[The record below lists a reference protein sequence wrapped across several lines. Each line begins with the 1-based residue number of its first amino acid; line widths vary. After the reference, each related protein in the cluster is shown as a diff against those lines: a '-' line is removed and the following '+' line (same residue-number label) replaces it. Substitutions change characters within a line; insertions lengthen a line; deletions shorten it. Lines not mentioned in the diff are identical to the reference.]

1 MSVSKNTPARALT
14 PLLLGLFAIALA
26 SGCNKPKHKHSVA
39 SAASGAPAASGSAG
53 VAATAAA
60 AGPCQKYAAALC
72 EKAGKESESC
82 QQLTA
87 VADILSPK
95 ACDAGMKDIAYSVK
109 KLGDANKSC
118 EDLVGKLCGAIGPT
132 SETCNMVK
140 TQTKTFPAS
149 RCKQMLEHIPE
160 ITADLKKMEAANQPL
175 PAEVAANIAKGKGPA
190 FGPENAKVTVVEF
203 SDFQCPYCSRAA
215 SAVDE
220 IKKKYGDRVRF
231 VFRQFPLPMHENA
244 RGAAEAALAANAQGK
259 FWEFH
264 DMMFQNQGKLTRE
277 SLEEFAKQAG
287 LNVPEF
293 KKALDS
299 KTFAADVD
307 ADVKLGESVAVNGT
321 PTMFING
328 ARVQN
333 PTSFEAI
340 AQQID
345 GALNGKPATAAPA
358 GTPG

>member
-1 MSVSKNTPARALT
+1 MFLSKNPSARALIGV
-14 PLLLGLFAIALA
+14 GLFAIALA
-26 SGCNKPKHKHSVA
+26 SGCNKPKHKSKTA
-39 SAASGAPAASGSAG
+39 TPAASGSAA
-53 VAATAAA
+53 VAAAA
-60 AGPCQKYAAALC
+60 AGPCQKYAATLC

-82 QQLTA
+82 QALTA
-87 VADILSPK
+87 SAEILSPA
-95 ACDAGMKDIAYSVK
+95 ACTAGIKDIAYSLK
-109 KLGDANKSC
+109 KLGDANKPC
-118 EDLVGKLCGAIGPT
+118 EDLVGKLCAAIGPS

-149 RCKQMLEHIPE
+149 RCKSMLEHIPE

-175 PAEVAANIAKGKGPA
+175 APALAASIANGSAPSFGPA
-190 FGPENAKVTVVEF
+190 DAKVTVVEF

-215 SAVDE
+215 TVVDQVKE
-220 IKKKYGDRVRF
+220 KYGTKVRF

-259 FWEFH
+259 FWQFH
-264 DMMFQNQGKLTRE
+264 DKAFQNQGKLTRDG
-277 SLEEFAKQAG
+277 LEGIAKEAG
-287 LNVPEF
+287 LDVPAF

-307 ADVKLGESVAVNGT
+307 SDLKLGESVAVNGT

-328 ARVQN
+328 ARVAN

-340 AQQID
+340 SAQIE
-345 GALNGKPATAAPA
+345 GALSGKPAAAA
-358 GTPG
+358 HPG

>member
-1 MSVSKNTPARALT
+1 MFPTKNSSARALIGV
-14 PLLLGLFAIALA
+14 GLFAIALA
-26 SGCNKPKHKHSVA
+26 SGCNKPKHKA
-39 SAASGAPAASGSAG
+39 KAAAPAASGSAA
-53 VAATAAA
+53 VAAAA

-82 QQLTA
+82 QALTA
-87 VADILSPK
+87 SAEILSPA
-95 ACDAGMKDIAYSVK
+95 ACTAGMKDIAYSVK

-118 EDLVGKLCGAIGPT
+118 EDLVGKLCAAIGPT
-132 SETCNMVK
+132 TETCNMVK
-140 TQTKTFPAS
+140 TQTKSFPQS

-160 ITADLKKMEAANQPL
+160 ITADLKKMESANQPL
-175 PAEVAANIAKGKGPA
+175 APELAASIAKGKAPA
-190 FGPENAKVTVVEF
+190 FGPEDAKVTVVEF

-215 SAVDE
+215 TAVDQ
-220 IKKKYGDRVRF
+220 IKEKYGNRVRF

-264 DMMFQNQGKLTRE
+264 DKMFQNQSKLTRD
-277 SLEEFAKQAG
+277 SLEGMAKEAG
-287 LNVPEF
+287 LDVAAF

-299 KTFAADVD
+299 KAYAADVD
-307 ADVKLGESVAVNGT
+307 ADMKLGESVAVNGT

-333 PTSFEAI
+333 PSDFAAI
-340 AQQID
+340 SAQIE
-345 GALNGKPATAAPA
+345 GALSGKPAAPA
-358 GTPG
+358 AHPG

>member
-1 MSVSKNTPARALT
+1 MFLSKNLSARALIAV
-14 PLLLGLFAIALA
+14 GLFAVALT
-26 SGCNKPKHKHSVA
+26 SGCNKPKRNHTS
-39 SAASGAPAASGSAG
+39 SAPAASGSASAG
-53 VAATAAA
+53 TAAATAPS
-60 AGPCQKYAAALC
+60 GPCQKYAAALC
-72 EKAGKESESC
+72 EKAGKESEVC
-82 QQLTA
+82 TALTA
-87 VADILSPK
+87 SADILSPA
-95 ACDAGMKDIAYSVK
+95 ACTAGMKDIAYSIK

-118 EDLVGKLCGAIGPT
+118 EDLVTTLCGAVGPT

-149 RCKQMLEHIPE
+149 RCKQMMEHIPE

-175 PAEVAANIAKGKGPA
+175 AADVAANIAKGKVAA

-215 SAVDE
+215 TAVDQ
-220 IKKKYGDRVRF
+220 IKAKYGDKVRF

-264 DMMFQNQGKLTRE
+264 DKLFQNQGKLTRDG
-277 SLEEFAKQAG
+277 LEEFAKEAG

-293 KKALDS
+293 KKALDA
-299 KTFAADVD
+299 KTFAPDVD
-307 ADVKLGESVAVNGT
+307 ADVKLGESVAVQGT

-328 ARVQN
+328 ARVAN

-340 AQQID
+340 AAQID
-345 GALNGKPATAAPA
+345 GALSGKPAPGA
-358 GTPG
+358 TPG

>member
-1 MSVSKNTPARALT
+1 MFLSKNPSARALIGV
-14 PLLLGLFAIALA
+14 GLFAIALA
-26 SGCNKPKHKHSVA
+26 SGCNKPQRKNKPA
-39 SAASGAPAASGSAG
+39 APAASGSAA
-53 VAATAAA
+53 VAASA

-82 QQLTA
+82 QALTA
-87 VADILSPK
+87 SADILSPA
-95 ACDAGMKDIAYSVK
+95 ACTAGLKDIAYSVK

-118 EDLVGKLCGAIGPT
+118 EDLVTKLCGAIGPT

-140 TQTKTFPAS
+140 TQTKSFPAS

-175 PAEVAANIAKGKGPA
+175 APELAASIANGKAPA
-190 FGPENAKVTVVEF
+190 FGPADAKVTVVEF

-215 SAVDE
+215 TVVDQ
-220 IKKKYGDRVRF
+220 IKEKYGTRVRF

-264 DMMFQNQGKLTRE
+264 DKMFQNQSKLSRD
-277 SLEEFAKQAG
+277 SLEGFAKEAG
-287 LNVPEF
+287 LDVAAF

-299 KTFAADVD
+299 KTYAADVD
-307 ADVKLGESVAVNGT
+307 SDMKLGESVA
-321 PTMFING
+321 ING

-340 AQQID
+340 SAQIE
-345 GALNGKPATAAPA
+345 GALSGKPAAPA
-358 GTPG
+358 AHPG

>member
-1 MSVSKNTPARALT
+1 MFLSKNPPARALIAI
-14 PLLLGLFAIALA
+14 GLFAIALA
-26 SGCNKPKHKHSVA
+26 SGCNKPKHKRMT
-39 SAASGAPAASGSAG
+39 APAASGSAG
-53 VAATAAA
+53 VAAAA

-72 EKAGKESESC
+72 DKAGKESESC

-87 VADILSPK
+87 VSDILPPS
-95 ACDAGMKDIAYSVK
+95 ACNAGIKDIAYSIK
-109 KLGDANKSC
+109 KLGDANKPC
-118 EDLVGKLCGAIGPT
+118 EDLVGKLCTAVGPT
-132 SETCNMVK
+132 TDTCNMVK
-140 TQTKTFPAS
+140 TQTKSFPAS
-149 RCKQMLEHIPE
+149 RCKSMLDHIPE

-175 PAEVAANIAKGKGPA
+175 APEVAANIAKGKAAA
-190 FGPENAKVTVVEF
+190 FGPEDAKVTVVEF

-215 SAVDE
+215 TAVDE
-220 IKKKYGDRVRF
+220 IKKKYGDKVRF

-264 DMMFQNQGKLTRE
+264 DKLFQNQGKLTRDG
-277 SLEEFAKQAG
+277 LEEFAKEAG

-293 KKALDS
+293 KKALDA
-299 KTFAADVD
+299 KIYAADVD
-307 ADVKLGESVAVNGT
+307 ADVKLGESVAVQGT

-328 ARVQN
+328 ARVAN

-345 GALNGKPATAAPA
+345 GALSGKPAAAAAP

>member
-1 MSVSKNTPARALT
+1 MSLSKNTPARGLI
-14 PLLLGLFAIALA
+14 LVGLFAMALA
-26 SGCNKPKHKHSVA
+26 SGCNKPKRKH
-39 SAASGAPAASGSAG
+39 APAPATSGSAG
-53 VAATAAA
+53 VAAAVAPT
-60 AGPCQKYAAALC
+60 GPCQKYAAALC
-72 EKAGKESESC
+72 DKAGKESETC

-87 VADILSPK
+87 VSDILSPS
-95 ACDAGMKDIAYSVK
+95 ACNAGMKDIAYSVK
-109 KLGDANKSC
+109 KLGEANKSC

-175 PAEVAANIAKGKGPA
+175 SAELAANIAKGKVPS
-190 FGPENAKVTVVEF
+190 FGPEDAKVTVVEF

-264 DMMFQNQGKLTRE
+264 DMMFQNQGKLTRD
-277 SLEEFAKQAG
+277 SLEDLAKQAG

-299 KTFAADVD
+299 KAYSADVD
-307 ADVKLGESVAVNGT
+307 SDVKLGESVAVNGT

-345 GALNGKPATAAPA
+345 GALSGKPAAAHA

>member
-1 MSVSKNTPARALT
+1 MSLSKNPSARALIGV
-14 PLLLGLFAIALA
+14 GLFAIALA
-26 SGCNKPKHKHSVA
+26 SGCNKPKHKTKTTAV
-39 SAASGAPAASGSAG
+39 PAASGSAA
-53 VAATAAA
+53 VAAAA

-82 QQLTA
+82 QALTTS
-87 VADILSPK
+87 ADILSPA
-95 ACDAGMKDIAYSVK
+95 ACTAGLKDIAYSLK

-132 SETCNMVK
+132 TETCNMVK
-140 TQTKTFPAS
+140 TQTKSFPAS

-160 ITADLKKMEAANQPL
+160 IMADLKKMEAANQPL
-175 PAEVAANIAKGKGPA
+175 APELAASIANSKGPS
-190 FGPENAKVTVVEF
+190 FGPTDAKVTVVEF

-215 SAVDE
+215 TAVDQ
-220 IKKKYGDRVRF
+220 IKEKYGTRVRF

-264 DMMFQNQGKLTRE
+264 DKMFQNQSKLTRD
-277 SLEEFAKQAG
+277 SLEGFAKEAG
-287 LNVPEF
+287 LDVAAF

-299 KTFAADVD
+299 KTYAAEVD
-307 ADVKLGESVAVNGT
+307 SDMKLGESVAVNGT

-328 ARVQN
+328 ARVAN
-333 PTSFEAI
+333 PTNFEAI
-340 AQQID
+340 SAQIE
-345 GALNGKPATAAPA
+345 GALSGKPVAAPA
-358 GTPG
+358 AHPG

>member
-1 MSVSKNTPARALT
+1 MSLSKNPSARALIGV
-14 PLLLGLFAIALA
+14 GLFAIALA
-26 SGCNKPKHKHSVA
+26 SGCNKPKHKTKTTAV
-39 SAASGAPAASGSAG
+39 PAASGSAA
-53 VAATAAA
+53 VAAAA

-82 QQLTA
+82 QALTTS
-87 VADILSPK
+87 ADILSPA
-95 ACDAGMKDIAYSVK
+95 ACSAGLKDIAYSLK

-132 SETCNMVK
+132 TETCNMVK
-140 TQTKTFPAS
+140 TQTKSFPAS

-160 ITADLKKMEAANQPL
+160 IMADLKKMEAANQPL
-175 PAEVAANIAKGKGPA
+175 APELAAIIANSKGPS
-190 FGPENAKVTVVEF
+190 FGPTDAKVTVVEF

-215 SAVDE
+215 TAVDQ
-220 IKKKYGDRVRF
+220 IKEKYGTRVRF

-264 DMMFQNQGKLTRE
+264 DKMFQNQSKLTRD
-277 SLEEFAKQAG
+277 SLEGFAKEAG
-287 LNVPEF
+287 LDVAAF

-299 KTFAADVD
+299 KTYAAEVD
-307 ADVKLGESVAVNGT
+307 SDMKLGESVAVNGT

-328 ARVQN
+328 ARVAN
-333 PTSFEAI
+333 PTNFEAI
-340 AQQID
+340 SAQIE
-345 GALNGKPATAAPA
+345 GALSGKPVAAPA
-358 GTPG
+358 AHPG

>member
-1 MSVSKNTPARALT
+1 MFSTKNSSARALIGV
-14 PLLLGLFAIALA
+14 GLFAIALA
-26 SGCNKPKHKHSVA
+26 SGCNKPKHKSKT
-39 SAASGAPAASGSAG
+39 SAPAASGSAA
-53 VAATAAA
+53 VAAAA

-82 QQLTA
+82 QALTTSA
-87 VADILSPK
+87 EILSPA
-95 ACDAGMKDIAYSVK
+95 ACTAGLKDIAYSLK

-118 EDLVGKLCGAIGPT
+118 EDLVGKLCAAIGPT
-132 SETCNMVK
+132 TETCNMVK
-140 TQTKTFPAS
+140 TQTKSFPQS

-160 ITADLKKMEAANQPL
+160 ITADLKKMESANQPL
-175 PAEVAANIAKGKGPA
+175 APELAASLAKGKAPA
-190 FGPENAKVTVVEF
+190 FGPEDAKVTVVEF

-215 SAVDE
+215 TAVDQ
-220 IKKKYGDRVRF
+220 IKEKYGTRVRF

-264 DMMFQNQGKLTRE
+264 DKMFQNQSKLSRDSLE
-277 SLEEFAKQAG
+277 SLAKEAG
-287 LNVPEF
+287 LDVAAF

-299 KTFAADVD
+299 KTYAADVD
-307 ADVKLGESVAVNGT
+307 ADLKLGESVAVNGT

-333 PTSFEAI
+333 PSDFAAI
-340 AQQID
+340 SAQIE
-345 GALNGKPATAAPA
+345 GALSGKPAAPA
-358 GTPG
+358 AAHPG

>member
-1 MSVSKNTPARALT
+1 MFLSKNPSARALIGV
-14 PLLLGLFAIALA
+14 GLFAIALA
-26 SGCNKPKHKHSVA
+26 SGCNKPKHQKSK
-39 SAASGAPAASGSAG
+39 AAAPAPSGSSA
-53 VAATAAA
+53 VAAAA

-82 QQLTA
+82 QALTA
-87 VADILSPK
+87 SAEILSPA
-95 ACDAGMKDIAYSVK
+95 ACTAGMKDIAYSLK
-109 KLGDANKSC
+109 KLGDANKPC
-118 EDLVGKLCGAIGPT
+118 EDLVGKLCAAIGPT
-132 SETCNMVK
+132 TETCNMVK

-149 RCKQMLEHIPE
+149 RCKSMLEHIPE

-175 PAEVAANIAKGKGPA
+175 APALAASIANGGASFGPA
-190 FGPENAKVTVVEF
+190 DAKVTVVEF

-215 SAVDE
+215 TVVDQVKE
-220 IKKKYGDRVRF
+220 KYGTRVRF

-259 FWEFH
+259 FWQFH
-264 DMMFQNQGKLTRE
+264 DKAFQNQSKLNRE
-277 SLEEFAKQAG
+277 GLEGIAKEAG
-287 LNVPEF
+287 LDLAAF

-307 ADVKLGESVAVNGT
+307 SDMKLGESVAVNGT

-328 ARVQN
+328 ARVAN

-340 AQQID
+340 AAQIE
-345 GALNGKPATAAPA
+345 GALSGKPVAPA
-358 GTPG
+358 AAHPG